1 MCEDDKNPTLE
12 KIKKK
17 LNEFSVNHLDGND
30 MCQLLKK
37 IKTDELGNQMIETF
51 KNLKINKW
59 DFILV
64 NKKAL
69 KINI

>member
-1 MCEDDKNPTLE
+1 MCEDNKNPTLE
-12 KIKKK
+12 KIKKQ

-51 KNLKINKW
+51 KNLKINK
-59 DFILV
+59 
-64 NKKAL
+64 
-69 KINI
+69 